1 MNTLTLQRK
10 ATELERFIKK
20 ATRTLLEFEVA
31 QSKWEIKHGLGKSY
45 KSADAF
51 MRHIKRKLK

>member
-1 MNTLTLQRK
+1 MNTLVLTKEISR
-10 ATELERFIKK
+10 LERVIKR
-20 ATRTLLEFEVA
+20 ASRILLEFEVA
-31 QSKWEIKHGLGKSY
+31 QSKWEIAHGYGKIY